1 MATLLQDGSADSGQ
15 SRGPSA
21 AAGKEMTLTEHLQ
34 ELRRRV
40 MITLAFF
47 VVAATFSYFAYGHIL
62 TFFLNP
68 YCRTVPARQCALYI
82 TSPLD
87 AFTIRLEVTGYG
99 GLFLTLPLLL
109 FELWRFVT
117 PGLRANERRYAL
129 PFVFATVA
137 FFCFGA
143 YVAILT
149 FPHALGFFR
158 AVGGPQ
164 LKEIYSPQK
173 YLGLI
178 MLLMTIFGATFEFP
192 VILVALELAGVVKS
206 AVLVKWQRGA
216 IVTIVIVAAIITPS
230 SDPFSLFAMAVPLV
244 VFYEAAIVVGK
255 LLHK

>member
-68 YCRTVPARQCALYI
+68 YCRTVPARQCA
-82 TSPLD
+82 
-87 AFTIRLEVTGYG
+87 
-99 GLFLTLPLLL
+99 LFLTLPLLL